1 MAQNDYFDITKV
13 SGVTPEIIKAY
24 KKLVRRERYLEEI
37 DRQHIACH
45 FSKDEEIYSFF
56 SITSAFEYTPEME
69 QKIQMLYKAL
79 EMLRT
84 ADETNY
90 NALIDYYFACEEV
103 SYSILAKKYNVSKQ
117 TVYNRVQRAI
127 IFLRGAM
134 IKLSDKID
142 K

>member
-1 MAQNDYFDITKV
+1 MAHNDYFDITKV
-13 SGVTPEIIKAY
+13 DGVTPEIIKEY

-45 FSKDEEIYSFF
+45 FSKDEEIYSVF
-56 SITSAFEYTPEME
+56 SVIPTSEYNSETENKV
-69 QKIQMLYKAL
+69 QLLQKAL

-90 NALIDYYFACEEV
+90 NALIDYYFACDKV
-103 SYSILAKKYNVSKQ
+103 SYSILAEKYNVSKQ
-117 TVYNRVQRAI
+117 TVYNRIQRAI

-134 IKLSDKID
+134 IKLGDKYNE
-142 K
+142 

>member
-45 FSKDEEIYSFF
+45 FSKDEEIYSVF
-56 SITSAFEYTPEME
+56 SITSASEHNPETE
-69 QKIQMLYKAL
+69 KKVQMLYKAL

-90 NALIDYYFACEEV
+90 NTLIDYYFACDKI

-117 TVYNRVQRAI
+117 TVYNRIQRAI

>member
-13 SGVTPEIIKAY
+13 DGVTPEIIKEY

-45 FSKDEEIYSFF
+45 FSKDEEIYSIFR
-56 SITSAFEYTPEME
+56 IIPTSEHNPETE
-69 QKIQMLYKAL
+69 KEIHLLYKAL

-90 NALIDYYFACEEV
+90 NTLIDYYFACDKV

-117 TVYNRVQRAI
+117 TVYNRIQKAI

>member
-13 SGVTPEIIKAY
+13 SGVTPEIIKEY

-45 FSKDEEIYSFF
+45 FSKDEEIYSVFH
-56 SITSAFEYTPEME
+56 ITPSEHNPETE
-69 QKIQMLYKAL
+69 KKVRMLCKAL

-90 NALIDYYFACEEV
+90 NTLIDYYFACDKV

-117 TVYNRVQRAI
+117 TVYNRIQRAI

-134 IKLSDKID
+134 IKSGDEND
-142 K
+142 E